1 MTARHLLFSL
11 VLLAGCPVPGDP
23 DPDPTPAD
31 DDDDDG
37 SPETLEPPA
46 EDRVEFSVSGHMASP
61 FNPFL
66 TAVVDTDPPQ
76 TLFVDLASSG
86 ADGDAEVCG
95 ITGEDELSNACAL
108 LPMGVDRPSQVE
120 SADLDGDGR
129 LDLVV
134 ASSGSGDENQT
145 NREGFFQT
153 LMVSESSV
161 AEPSTFDGATL
172 RPGFFDLGDAD
183 GDGTIDLLESSAS
196 DPGTV
201 GLSLG
206 NGDGSFALPST
217 VAVSGITLDVEFGDL
232 DGDGVDEVL
241 ALVDDGDTVAVDVY
255 DAALGTP
262 TRHVLFAPL
271 GASFLEAGDLDD
283 DGDDDLMTFG
293 LTGATLYTVEAGE
306 LAEPLLLAGTPI
318 NFPQLIDLDADGAL
332 DIVGTNAGAVG
343 FSAFYGDGAGSF
355 EALQEFT
362 IGINGWR
369 WAEAGDVTGDGL
381 PDLVITGVHFELGN
395 MLLATQ
401 Q

>member
-1 MTARHLLFSL
+1 MTARHLLLSL
-11 VLLAGCPVPGDP
+11 VLLAGCPLPGDP

-46 EDRVEFSVSGHMASP
+46 EDRVEFAVSGHMASP

-76 TLFVDLASSG
+76 ALFVDISNNG
-86 ADGDAEVCG
+86 PDGDAEVCG
-95 ITGEDELSNACAL
+95 TTGDDELSNACAL
-108 LPMGVDRPSQVE
+108 LPMGVDDARQVE

-134 ASSGSGDENQT
+134 VSSGSGNQSQT
-145 NREGFFQT
+145 NRNGFFQT
-153 LMVSESSV
+153 LMVSDSAV
-161 AEPSTFDGATL
+161 AAPDTFDGATL

-183 GDGTIDLLESSAS
+183 GDGNVDLVESSAS

-206 NGDGSFALPST
+206 NGDGSFAVPST
-217 VAVSGITLDVEFGDL
+217 VEVSGITLDVEFGDL
-232 DGDGVDEVL
+232 DGDGVVEVL
-241 ALVDDGDTVAVDVY
+241 VLVDDGDTVAVDIY
-255 DAALGTP
+255 DASLGTP
-262 TRHVLFAPL
+262 TRHVLYAPL

-283 DGDDDLMTFG
+283 DGDDDLVTFG

-306 LAEPLLLAGTPI
+306 LAEPVLLAGTPI
-318 NFPQLIDLDADGAL
+318 NFPQLVDLDADGAL

-343 FSAFYGDGAGSF
+343 FSAFYGDGEGSVA
-355 EALQEFT
+355 ALQEFT
-362 IGINGWR
+362 LGIGGWR

-381 PDLVITGVHFELGN
+381 PDLVVTGLHLELGN

-401 Q
+401 L

>member
-37 SPETLEPPA
+37 SPETLEPPP

-76 TLFVDLASSG
+76 ALFVDLSNNG
-86 ADGDAEVCG
+86 PQGDAEVCG

-108 LPMGVDRPSQVE
+108 LPMGVDRASQVE

-129 LDLVV
+129 EDLVV
-134 ASSGSGDENQT
+134 VSAGSGTENQT
-145 NREGFFQT
+145 NRNGFLQT
-153 LMVSESSV
+153 LMVSDSAVGAPSS
-161 AEPSTFDGATL
+161 FDGATA
-172 RPGFFDLGDAD
+172 RPAFFDLGDAD
-183 GDGTIDLLESSAS
+183 GDGLVDLLESSAS

-217 VAVSGITLDVEFGDL
+217 VAVSGITLDVELGDL
-232 DGDGVDEVL
+232 DGDGVAEVL
-241 ALVDDGDTVAVDVY
+241 VLVDDGDTVAVDVY
-255 DAALGTP
+255 DATLGAP
-262 TRHVLFAPL
+262 TRHVLYAPL

-293 LTGATLYTVEAGE
+293 LTGVTLYTVEAGD
-306 LAEPLLLAGTPI
+306 LAEPVLLGGTVI

-343 FSAFYGDGAGSF
+343 FSAFYGDGAGSV
-355 EALQEFT
+355 EALQELSLG
-362 IGINGWR
+362 IGGWR

-381 PDLVITGVHFELGN
+381 PDLVITGLHLELGN